1 MKIKITV
8 EKVVTSDNK
17 VMTFSPAQDQ
27 HLDGANLRFFNGPGD
42 KLVVLQFL
50 RDGTYVQYYT
60 DFAFAG
66 ATSATSRLDAAP
78 TTGQWVLT

>member
-8 EKVVTSDNK
+8 EKVITSQNK
-17 VMTFSPAQDQ
+17 VKTFTTAEDQ
-27 HLDGANLRFFNGPGD
+27 HVEGANLRFFTGPGD

-50 RDGTYVQYYT
+50 RDGSYTQYYT
-60 DFAFAG
+60 DLAWS
-66 ATSATSRLDAAP
+66 SAVTKLDAAP

>member
-8 EKVVTSDNK
+8 EKVITNNNK
-17 VMTFSPAQDQ
+17 VISFATAQDQ
-27 HLDGANLRFFNGPGD
+27 HVEGSNLRFFSGPSS

-50 RDGTYVQYYT
+50 KDGSYNQYYT
-60 DFAFAG
+60 DFAWA
-66 ATSATSRLDAAP
+66 SAVTALDAAP

>member
-17 VMTFSPAQDQ
+17 VMTFSTAQDQ
-27 HLDGANLRFFNGPGD
+27 HLEGANLRFFTARGD

-60 DFAFAG
+60 DLAW
-66 ATSATSRLDAAP
+66 ATAVTRLDAAP

>member
-8 EKVVTSDNK
+8 EKVITNQNK
-17 VMTFSPAQDQ
+17 VKTFSTAEDQ
-27 HLDGANLRFFNGPGD
+27 HVEGSNFRFFTGPGD

-50 RDGTYVQYYT
+50 KDGSYNQYYT
-60 DFAFAG
+60 DLAWS
-66 ATSATSRLDAAP
+66 SAVTKLDAAP